1 MKVLRWPV
9 EMIAWFDCDGMPT
22 PTRFRIPPK
31 DGKGA
36 VIVTIGRARVKEDR
50 KLVGNRIITF
60 RCQSIIKGEERIYE
74 LRYESDTCK
83 WYLYKM

>member
-1 MKVLRWPV
+1 MKLLRWPV
-9 EMIAWFDCDGMPT
+9 EMIAWFDYEGKPT
-22 PTRFRIPPK
+22 PIRFRVPPK

-36 VIVTIGRARVKEDR
+36 VIVTIGCAQVQADT

-60 RCQSIIKGEERIYE
+60 RCQSIVNGVERIYE
-74 LRYESDTCK
+74 IRYESDTCK